1 MSLVPSVRADCPLAD
16 INGDCD
22 VNILDLHLLAE
33 QWLSSSGGTADLSG
47 DDRVNAT
54 DFAILGNQWH
64 RAGIPL
70 VINEFMAS
78 NNSVTQDPQGQSD
91 DWIEI
96 HNHGTKSIDI
106 GGLYLTDNF
115 SNPTKWQIPEGN
127 PAITTIDAGGY
138 LLIWADNDIAD
149 AGLHANFKLDAG
161 GEQIALFDS
170 DGNTLIDSVVFD
182 EQPGDISIGRY
193 PDASN
198 NWQFFGVPSP
208 GSENVSVYQGFVDDV
223 KFSHEQ
229 GFYETPLS
237 VTIATE
243 TKGALIYY
251 TLDGT
256 EPFNTASVGR
266 ARMGITYTGPIAISG
281 TTCVRAVAVKSG
293 WKSSDIKTR
302 TYIFL
307 NDVIRQSSSSRELGA
322 GWPSGSVN
330 GQDIDYGMDPDV
342 VNDVRYRDKIKD
354 ALLAIPTISL
364 VTDLYNL
371 FDSAEGIY
379 VNAGRDGRLWE
390 RPASV
395 ELLNP
400 DGSKGFQINA
410 GLRIRGGFSRNDNNP
425 KHAFRLFF
433 RAEYGQAKL
442 RFPLFGDEGVDE
454 FDSVDLRTSQNYSW
468 GFQNSSQNTMVREV
482 FSRDVQGQTGH
493 PYTRSRYYHLYINGQ
508 YWGIFQT
515 QERSEASYAESY
527 LGGDKDDYD
536 VVKVDRSVGRAM
548 LATDG
553 NMDAYRRL
561 HDGTGART
569 LGSNAAYYRLQGLNP
584 DGTRNPDYERLLDVD
599 NLIDFMIIEYYTGDR
614 DGPGSRFGNIPNNTF
629 SIYNRENPDGF
640 KWFHHDNEHTL
651 GVNNSERNM
660 VTPFTTAGAQWRY
673 FNPHWLHEQLIFNK
687 ADYRMRFAD
696 RVYRHFFNDGLLT
709 PGMSQSRIR
718 NRAEQI
724 ELAIIAESARWGD
737 SKRTSPFTRDNHWQ
751 PEINRILNNY
761 LPTRTDIVLE
771 QFKSVGWYPR
781 IEAPTF
787 SHRTAQVE
795 PGFRLTMSAPDGTIY
810 YTLDGSDP
818 RLIGMSPDIDDSA
831 ALVTES
837 AAKQVLIP
845 HRPVSDNWK
854 GGEHFNDSGWMA
866 GVGTPGGVGYERGS
880 GYEGLITLDIEGQ
893 MYRNNATC
901 YIRIPF
907 TIEGSLDNFDFMT
920 LKIRYDD
927 GFIAYINGVEV
938 ARRNFLG
945 TPTWNSRADSSHND
959 SEAAGFENIDI
970 FAYIGALEP
979 GDNILA
985 IHGLNSSTT
994 STDLL
999 ISTELVAG
1007 KSSPPGDD
1015 GTSPGVLEYTGP
1027 ITLNHSTQVKSRVL
1041 SGSTWSALNEATFA
1055 VGPVA
1060 DNLRITEIMYN
1071 PYNTSTEYVELQN
1084 IGGGTINL
1092 NLVRFTNGIDFT
1104 FPNVE
1109 LAGNEYVVVVQDRQA
1124 LETRYGTALN
1134 LAGEYSGRLND
1145 GGERIELEDA
1155 IGQTILDFDY
1165 KDGWR
1170 SITDGDGYSLTVIDP
1185 VNTDP
1190 SGWNEKD
1197 SWRGSAY
1204 LSGSPGED
1212 DSGIVPDPGA
1222 VVINEVLAHSHAE
1235 AADWIEL
1242 YNTTST
1248 AIDIGGWLLS
1258 DSSSD
1263 LAKYQIAAGTII
1275 ASGGYVVFY
1284 EDQHFNNSSDPG
1296 SNKAFALS
1304 ENGERLYLS
1313 SAEGGLL
1320 TGYRNVEDFG
1330 GSETGVSFGRYYK
1343 PSTGN
1348 YNFVPMSENTPGSAN
1363 AYPKVGPIVI
1373 NEIMYNPSW
1382 PVGGSYIND
1391 QYEYVELRNISNEPV
1406 ALYNYETAQPWK
1418 FTDGIDFTFPAD
1430 VPVTIPA
1437 GGYVLVVK
1445 DPEAFSWRYPA
1456 IPAGKILGPYNG
1468 NLNNA
1473 GERLQLLMP

>member
-1 MSLVPSVRADCPLAD
+1 MRAGCPIAD
-16 INGDCD
+16 LNGDCE
-22 VNILDLHLLAE
+22 VNIPDLRLLAE
-33 QWLSSSGGTADLSG
+33 QWLSNSGSLADLSG
-47 DDRVNAT
+47 DDRVNAA
-54 DFAILGNQWH
+54 DFAILGSQWH

-96 HNHGTKSIDI
+96 HNYGTKAINI
-106 GGLYLTDNF
+106 GGLYLTDDLT
-115 SNPTKWQIPEGN
+115 NPTKWRIPNGN
-127 PAITTIDAGGY
+127 PAVTTIGAGGY

-170 DGNTLIDSVVFD
+170 DGSTLIDSVVFD
-182 EQPGDISIGRY
+182 EQLSDISSGRY
-193 PDASN
+193 PDASD

-208 GSENVSVYQGFVDDV
+208 GSENISVYQGFVDDV
-223 KFSHEQ
+223 KFSHER
-229 GFYETPLS
+229 GFCETPFS
-237 VTIATE
+237 VTIASE
-243 TKGALIYY
+243 TKGAVIYY

-266 ARMGITYTGPIAISG
+266 ARMGMTYTGPINISR
-281 TTCVRAVAVKSG
+281 TTCLRAVAIKPG
-293 WKSSDIKTR
+293 WKSSEIKTR

-307 NDVIRQSSSSRELGA
+307 NDVIRQSSSGRELGA
-322 GWPSGSVN
+322 GWPAGSVN
-330 GQDIDYGMDPDV
+330 GQAIDYGMDQEV

-364 VTDLYNL
+364 VTALHNL
-371 FDSAEGIY
+371 FDSSEGIY
-379 VNAGRDGRLWE
+379 VNAGREGRLWE

-410 GLRIRGGFSRNDNNP
+410 GLRIRGGFSRSNSNP

-454 FDSVDLRTSQNYSW
+454 FENVDLRTSQNYSW
-468 GFQNSSQNTMVREV
+468 SFQNSNQNTMVREV
-482 FSRDVQGQTGH
+482 FSRDVQGQMGH

-527 LGGDKDDYD
+527 FGGDKDDYD

-561 HDGTGART
+561 YDGTGARA
-569 LGSNAAYYRLQGLNP
+569 LGNNAAYYRLQGLNP

-673 FNPHWLHEQLIFNK
+673 FNPHWLHEQLISNK
-687 ADYRMRFAD
+687 TDYRMRFAD
-696 RVYRHFFNDGLLT
+696 RVYRYFFNDGLLT
-709 PGMSQSRIR
+709 PSMSQNHIR
-718 NRAEQI
+718 ARAEQI

-737 SKRTSPFTRDNHWQ
+737 SKSSSPFTRDGHWQ
-751 PEINRILNNY
+751 PEIDRILNNY
-761 LPTRTDIVLE
+761 LPSRTEVVLE

-781 IEAPTF
+781 VDAPTF

-818 RLIGMSPDIDDSA
+818 RLTGMSQGIDDSTT
-831 ALVTES
+831 LIIES
-837 AAKQVLIP
+837 AAKQVLVP
-845 HRPVSDNWK
+845 SRPVSENWK
-854 GGEHFNDSGWMA
+854 GGESFNDSGWLA
-866 GVGTPGGVGYERGS
+866 CVGIPGGVGFERGS
-880 GYEGLITLDIEGQ
+880 GYEGFITLDIEGQ
-893 MYRNNATC
+893 MYINNATC

-907 TIEGSLDNFDFMT
+907 TIEVSPDGFDFMT

-945 TPTWNSRADSSHND
+945 TPTWNSSAQASHSD
-959 SEAAGFENIDI
+959 SEAAVFENIDI
-970 FAYIGALEP
+970 SAYLDALGP
-979 GDNILA
+979 GNNILA
-985 IHGLNSSTT
+985 VQGLNSSTT

-999 ISTELVAG
+999 ISAELVAG

-1015 GTSPGVLEYTGP
+1015 GTSPGVFEYTGP
-1027 ITLNHSTQVKSRVL
+1027 ITLSHSTQVKARVL

-1055 VGPVA
+1055 VGPVV

-1071 PYNTSTEYVELQN
+1071 PFNPNTEYVELQN
-1084 IGGGTINL
+1084 VGAGTINL
-1092 NLVRFTNGIDFT
+1092 NLVKFTNGIDFT
-1104 FPNVE
+1104 FPNIE
-1109 LAGNEYVVVVQDRQA
+1109 LAGNEYVVVVQDR
-1124 LETRYGTALN
+1124 
-1134 LAGEYSGRLND
+1134 
-1145 GGERIELEDA
+1145 
-1155 IGQTILDFDY
+1155 
-1165 KDGWR
+1165 
-1170 SITDGDGYSLTVIDP
+1170 
-1185 VNTDP
+1185 
-1190 SGWNEKD
+1190 
-1197 SWRGSAY
+1197 
-1204 LSGSPGED
+1204 
-1212 DSGIVPDPGA
+1212 
-1222 VVINEVLAHSHAE
+1222 
-1235 AADWIEL
+1235 
-1242 YNTTST
+1242 
-1248 AIDIGGWLLS
+1248 
-1258 DSSSD
+1258 
-1263 LAKYQIAAGTII
+1263 
-1275 ASGGYVVFY
+1275 
-1284 EDQHFNNSSDPG
+1284 
-1296 SNKAFALS
+1296 
-1304 ENGERLYLS
+1304 
-1313 SAEGGLL
+1313 
-1320 TGYRNVEDFG
+1320 
-1330 GSETGVSFGRYYK
+1330 
-1343 PSTGN
+1343 
-1348 YNFVPMSENTPGSAN
+1348 
-1363 AYPKVGPIVI
+1363 
-1373 NEIMYNPSW
+1373 
-1382 PVGGSYIND
+1382 
-1391 QYEYVELRNISNEPV
+1391 
-1406 ALYNYETAQPWK
+1406 
-1418 FTDGIDFTFPAD
+1418 
-1430 VPVTIPA
+1430 
-1437 GGYVLVVK
+1437 
-1445 DPEAFSWRYPA
+1445 
-1456 IPAGKILGPYNG
+1456 
-1468 NLNNA
+1468 
-1473 GERLQLLMP
+1473 

>member
-1 MSLVPSVRADCPLAD
+1 
-16 INGDCD
+16 
-22 VNILDLHLLAE
+22 
-33 QWLSSSGGTADLSG
+33 
-47 DDRVNAT
+47 
-54 DFAILGNQWH
+54 
-64 RAGIPL
+64 
-70 VINEFMAS
+70 
-78 NNSVTQDPQGQSD
+78 
-91 DWIEI
+91 
-96 HNHGTKSIDI
+96 IDI

-115 SNPTKWQIPEGN
+115 SNPTKWRIPDGN
-127 PAITTIDAGGY
+127 PAVTTISAGGY
-138 LLIWADNDIAD
+138 LLIWADNDVSD
-149 AGLHANFKLDAG
+149 AGIHANFRLDAG
-161 GEQIALFDS
+161 GEQIALFDA
-170 DGNTLIDSVVFD
+170 DGSTLIDSVVFD
-182 EQPGDISIGRY
+182 EHSGDISSGRY
-193 PDASN
+193 PDASD

-208 GSENVSVYQGFVDDV
+208 AGENVSVYQGFVDEV

-256 EPFNTASVGR
+256 EPFNTASAGR
-266 ARMGITYTGPIAISG
+266 SRMGITYTGPILISG
-281 TTCVRAVAVKSG
+281 TTCVRAVAVKPG

-307 NDVIRQSSSSRELGA
+307 DDVIKQSSSSRELGA
-322 GWPSGSVN
+322 GWPTGSVN

-364 VTDLYNL
+364 VTDLNNL
-371 FDSAEGIY
+371 FDSSEGIY

-395 ELLNP
+395 ELINP

-410 GLRIRGGFSRNDNNP
+410 GLRIRGGFSRSNSNP

-468 GFQNSSQNTMVREV
+468 SFQNSSQNTMVREV
-482 FSRDVQGQTGH
+482 FSRDVQGQMGH
-493 PYTRSRYYHLYINGQ
+493 PYTRSRYYHLYINGK

-561 HDGTGART
+561 YDGTGART

-584 DGTRNPDYERLLDVD
+584 DGTKNPDYERLLDVD

-651 GVNNSERNM
+651 GVSNSEQNM

-696 RVYRHFFNDGLLT
+696 RVYRHFFNEGLLT
-709 PGMSQSRIR
+709 PSMSQNRIR
-718 NRAEQI
+718 ARAEQI
-724 ELAIIAESARWGD
+724 KLAIIAESARWGD
-737 SKRTSPFTRDNHWQ
+737 SKRTSPFTKDNHWQ
-751 PEINRILNNY
+751 PEIDRIINNY

-781 IEAPTF
+781 IETPTF

-795 PGFRLTMSAPDGTIY
+795 PDFRLTMSAPEGTIY

-818 RLIGMSPDIDDSA
+818 RLTGMSPGIDDDT
-831 ALVTES
+831 ALVIES
-837 AAKQVLIP
+837 TAKQVLVP
-845 HRPVSDNWK
+845 NRPVSENWK
-854 GGEHFNDSGWMA
+854 GGGPFNDSSWLA
-866 GVGTPGGVGYERGS
+866 CVGIPGGVGFERGS

-907 TIEGSLDNFDFMT
+907 TIEGNLDDFDFMM

-945 TPTWNSRADSSHND
+945 TPTWNSRADASHND
-959 SEAAGFENIDI
+959 SEAAGLENIDI
-970 FAYIGALEP
+970 FAYLDALEP

-985 IHGLNSSTT
+985 IQGLNSSTT

-999 ISTELVAG
+999 ISAELVAG

-1015 GTSPGVLEYTGP
+1015 DISSNVLEYTGP
-1027 ITLNHSTQVKSRVL
+1027 ITLNHSTHVKARAL

-1055 VGPVA
+1055 VGPMV

-1071 PYNTSTEYVELQN
+1071 PYNPNIEYVELQN
-1084 IGGGTINL
+1084 IGGETVNL
-1092 NLVRFTNGIDFT
+1092 NLVKFTNGIDFI
-1104 FPNVE
+1104 FPNME
-1109 LAGNEYVVVVQDRQA
+1109 LAPNEYVVVVQDRHA
-1124 LETRYGTALN
+1124 FETRYGTAFN
-1134 LAGEYSGRLND
+1134 IAGEYSGRLND
-1145 GGERIELEDA
+1145 GGERIALEDA

-1165 KDGWR
+1165 
-1170 SITDGDGYSLTVIDP
+1170 
-1185 VNTDP
+1185 
-1190 SGWNEKD
+1190 
-1197 SWRGSAY
+1197 
-1204 LSGSPGED
+1204 
-1212 DSGIVPDPGA
+1212 
-1222 VVINEVLAHSHAE
+1222 
-1235 AADWIEL
+1235 
-1242 YNTTST
+1242 
-1248 AIDIGGWLLS
+1248 
-1258 DSSSD
+1258 
-1263 LAKYQIAAGTII
+1263 
-1275 ASGGYVVFY
+1275 
-1284 EDQHFNNSSDPG
+1284 
-1296 SNKAFALS
+1296 
-1304 ENGERLYLS
+1304 
-1313 SAEGGLL
+1313 
-1320 TGYRNVEDFG
+1320 
-1330 GSETGVSFGRYYK
+1330 
-1343 PSTGN
+1343 
-1348 YNFVPMSENTPGSAN
+1348 
-1363 AYPKVGPIVI
+1363 
-1373 NEIMYNPSW
+1373 
-1382 PVGGSYIND
+1382 
-1391 QYEYVELRNISNEPV
+1391 
-1406 ALYNYETAQPWK
+1406 
-1418 FTDGIDFTFPAD
+1418 
-1430 VPVTIPA
+1430 
-1437 GGYVLVVK
+1437 
-1445 DPEAFSWRYPA
+1445 
-1456 IPAGKILGPYNG
+1456 
-1468 NLNNA
+1468 
-1473 GERLQLLMP
+1473 